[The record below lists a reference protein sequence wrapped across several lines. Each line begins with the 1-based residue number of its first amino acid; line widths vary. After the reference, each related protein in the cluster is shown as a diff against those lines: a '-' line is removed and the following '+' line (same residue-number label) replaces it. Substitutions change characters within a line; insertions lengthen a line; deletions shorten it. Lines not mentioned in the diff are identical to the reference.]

1 MTTHTTT
8 LGVHNVDRQDAE
20 QATQDAREVF
30 KILEDFS
37 NGNQDLD
44 LADILDLE
52 ATAKTVKRFT
62 KLMILELNDK
72 MKLSD
77 GVANADQEDDELA
90 RDTANIVY
98 QLLND
103 CVKGE
108 ETLTSERIRS
118 LNEDCEHIQTYLGWK
133 LKQLTKQKIAELN
146 RSNKPDNK
154 EDVFTL
160 SISKVGSTPKPRDIV
175 SVSVNAMDAFWHLK
189 RRYEAKEFELGHTK
203 SHFQAQQSDFTQLYR
218 NGNFQMIATSQNNVF
233 TISRCK
239 LESDVTDS
247 VFS

>member
-30 KILEDFS
+30 KILEDFL

-108 ETLTSERIRS
+108 ETLTSERIHS
-118 LNEDCEHIQTYLGWK
+118 LNEDCKHIQAYLGWK
-133 LKQLTKQKIAELN
+133 LKQLTKQNRKQAEENRDHDYALSVFDIGREPKI
-146 RSNKPDNK
+146 
-154 EDVFTL
+154 
-160 SISKVGSTPKPRDIV
+160 RDIV
-175 SVSVNAMDAFWHLK
+175 SVSSNVMDAFWNLK
-189 RRYEAKEFELGHTK
+189 KRYESFGTK
-203 SHFQAQQSDFTQLYR
+203 YTFMADNEKIESIQMHGTYKFTSIQQNR
-218 NGNFQMIATSQNNVF
+218 NFQIDRCIITKTS
-233 TISRCK
+233 
-239 LESDVTDS
+239 
-247 VFS
+247 